1 MRKFLLPATLFI
13 AIIYLSCTIFSAAD
27 KQDQHHAFATQ
38 FIPSF
43 ITDTFYLNN
52 NNSFSKDKA
61 NLGRYLFY
69 DRRLSINNTKAC
81 ATCHAP
87 QFSFTDGY
95 TRSIGALGDLHQRNA
110 RPLINLVFLKYLT
123 AGDSTL
129 HFPEAQMNNPML
141 SEHPVELGIKGNE
154 TAILNKIK
162 TDKFYAAQFRQL
174 FKDETDS
181 LSIKNIQYCISS
193 FIRTIISFNSSY
205 DDFIK
210 GNKLA
215 LNEQQQ
221 RGMQLFFSDR
231 LKCGSCHGGIN
242 FSTPTVKD
250 SNGNSLY
257 YFNTGIYNVDEKG
270 NYPAYDQGLVEI
282 TKNPADIG
290 CYRVPTLRNLAFTAP
305 YYHDGSALTIGEVID
320 AYANGG
326 RNVTEGIYKGD
337 GAANPHKSNLIKG
350 FNLTSQ
356 QRKDLIAFLFSL
368 TDSTLITNPA
378 YADPFKEDET
388 KNSYR

>member
-1 MRKFLLPATLFI
+1 MLSTLSI
-13 AIIYLSCTIFSAAD
+13 CVLYLSCNLFSAAN
-27 KQDQHHAFATQ
+27 KKDQRNFFTTQ

-43 ITDTFYLNN
+43 VTDTFYLDS

-61 NLGRYLFY
+61 DLGRYLFY
-69 DRRLSINNTKAC
+69 DRRLSVNNTKAC
-81 ATCHAP
+81 ASCHAP

-154 TAILNKIK
+154 IVILNKIK
-162 TDKFYAAQFRQL
+162 ADSFYATQFKQL
-174 FKDETDS
+174 FKEDIDPYN
-181 LSIKNIQYCISS
+181 IKNIQYCISS
-193 FIRTIISFNSSY
+193 FIRTIISFNSPY

-210 GNKLA
+210 GNKTA

-221 RGMQLFFSDR
+221 KGMQLFFSDR
-231 LKCGSCHGGIN
+231 LKCSSCHGGIN
-242 FSTPTVKD
+242 FSTPLVKNK
-250 SNGNSLY
+250 NGSPVN
-257 YFNTGIYNVDEKG
+257 YFNTGIYNIDGSG
-270 NYPAYDQGLVEI
+270 NYPAYDQGLAEI
-282 TKNPADIG
+282 TKNAADMG
-290 CYRVPTLRNLAFTAP
+290 CYRVSTLRNLAFTAP
-305 YYHDGSALTIGEVID
+305 YYHDGSALTIDEVID
-320 AYANGG
+320 AYAHGG
-326 RNVTEGIYKGD
+326 RNVADGIYKGD

-350 FNLTSQ
+350 FGLTSQ
-356 QRKDLIAFLFSL
+356 ERKELIAFLFSL

-388 KNSYR
+388 KNSHR